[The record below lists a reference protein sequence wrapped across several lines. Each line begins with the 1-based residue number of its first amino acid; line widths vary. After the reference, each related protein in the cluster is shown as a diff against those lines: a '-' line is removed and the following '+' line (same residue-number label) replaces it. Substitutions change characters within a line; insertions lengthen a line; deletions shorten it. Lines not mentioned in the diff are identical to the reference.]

1 MKAVVKTRSGV
12 GNVELREMPEPKV
25 GEGQVLIEVKAA
37 GLCGTDVHI
46 FYDEFKSN
54 PPVILGHEISGIIR
68 EVGEGVANVK
78 IGERVTTESY
88 FKTCGLC
95 YYCRNGKE
103 NLCLDRL
110 SIGSRVNG
118 GMAKYVVVPARNIHK
133 LPENVSYV
141 EGAMTE
147 PLACVIHSTLDM
159 TRITP
164 GSIVVVSGPGPI
176 GLLTLQVAKQAGG
189 VVVVIGTEKDT
200 HRLRVAKDLGAD
212 YTVNLERQDA
222 TELVNSL
229 TGGRG
234 ADIVFECAGVEASVD
249 ACLRLVRRAG
259 QYTQI
264 GLVGQKVTFDIDEI
278 VYKEV
283 ALRAGNASV
292 PSAWTRALRL
302 MEMGKIKL
310 KPLISDVLPIAEWEK
325 AFNMFKEKSGL
336 KIVLTPVD

>member
-1 MKAVVKTRSGV
+1 MKAVVKTKSGV

-25 GEGQVLIEVKAA
+25 GEGQVLIEVKAS

-46 FYDEFKSN
+46 FYDEFRNN
-54 PPVILGHEISGIIR
+54 PPVILGHEFSGIIR
-68 EVGEGVANVK
+68 EVAEGAANVR
-78 IGERVTTESY
+78 IGDRVTTESY

-133 LPENVSYV
+133 LPRNISYV

-164 GSIVVVSGPGPI
+164 GSTVLVSGPGSI

-200 HRLRVAKDLGAD
+200 HRLRVAKDVGAD
-212 YTVNLERQDA
+212 YTVNLEEEDVS
-222 TELVNSL
+222 ELVRSL

-264 GLVGQKVTFDIDEI
+264 GLVGQKVAFDIDEI

-283 ALRAGNASV
+283 ALKGGNAAI
-292 PSAWTRALRL
+292 PSAWVRALKL
-302 MEMGKIKL
+302 MEMGKIKM
-310 KPLISDVLPIAEWEK
+310 KPLISHVLPISEWEK
-325 AFNMFKEKSGL
+325 AFDMFKEKSGL
-336 KIVLTPVD
+336 KIILNPVD

>member
-1 MKAVVKTRSGV
+1 MKAVVKTKSGV

-54 PPVILGHEISGIIR
+54 PPVILGHEFSGIIR
-68 EVGEGVANVK
+68 KVGEGAANVR
-78 IGERVTTESY
+78 IGDRVTTESY

-110 SIGSRVNG
+110 GIGTGVNG
-118 GMAKYVVVPARNIHK
+118 GMAKYVVVPARNILK
-133 LPENVSYV
+133 LPKNISYV

-159 TRITP
+159 TKITP
-164 GSIVVVSGPGPI
+164 GNIVLVSGPGSI
-176 GLLTLQVAKQAGG
+176 GLLTSQVAKQAGG

-200 HRLRVAKDLGAD
+200 HRLRVAKDVGAD
-212 YTVNLERQDA
+212 YTVNLEEEDA
-222 TELVNSL
+222 LELVRSL

-264 GLVGQKVTFDIDEI
+264 GLVGQKVAFDIDEI

-283 ALRAGNASV
+283 ALRGGNATI
-292 PSAWTRALRL
+292 PSGWVRALRL
-302 MEMGKIKL
+302 MEMGKIKI
-310 KPLISDVLPIAEWEK
+310 KPLISHVLPISEWEK
-325 AFNMFKEKSGL
+325 AFDMFKEKSGL
-336 KIVLTPVD
+336 KIILNPVD